1 MKSVRWL
8 WLLVF
13 AACSEPGRVGPD
25 AHDFCTDLSFM
36 DCREMCRADPEW
48 QAWLTCPRLRDG
60 VCVDLSAKFCKPFQ
74 GPCVCDAMA
83 LFECRK
89 CLDGGVRMSLPDTKF
104 FQVQSV
110 TAFPAAIADDGKSM
124 TRVCGAP
131 LDGES
136 VPAANGFEMTVNL
149 VSTDPWQP
157 DCPGETDLS
166 VKEGDLL
173 ELIPVTA
180 SSKQPTIQPSDF
192 TMQVDCLDERV
203 AGTPECKSPATG
215 PIVASALSYKAL
227 SGRCNKAKPET
238 FVNVALVLDHSGS
251 TGGLLDGDS
260 KLEESPES
268 VAPKGTKETASDIY
282 NARTSAAKAF
292 VDNLNSLDRVIGYF
306 FDERVGVCVA
316 ASDAFICNDSGKK
329 CKGTSDTTT
338 CGPDQVCRADT
349 TLESDTYK
357 DLSCD
362 AQQAK
367 AFGSM
372 DPHQPYR
379 RDLEAGIDLKA
390 RLTGEGRAP
399 IWLAVDTA
407 ATFLAS
413 QTAIAK
419 NNKHVV
425 LVADGPDTCT
435 ENENYFNYKDL
446 SGYKSICRT
455 PCKVATVQYKD
466 LLRKLRDL
474 DKKGN
479 HVTVDIVQFQ
489 SVAKEYNAP
498 DARMMELACRTG
510 GTYQFINTSDFNR
523 SDPSPWTKS
532 LNQAM
537 VRVRNSLAGSWRVGF
552 KHAALANGGLR
563 TGKMHAIRGALS
575 FQNAKFLSLASTYE
589 NSDSWRFGYT
599 GGATEDRRLLFHTA
613 CATAADCGGTD
624 ACGAK
629 HCTEAGLCEDA
640 VTRDGIPCGEGKRCC
655 GGLCGAGECK
665 QACK

>member
-13 AACSEPGRVGPD
+13 AACSEPGGEGPD
-25 AHDFCTDLSFM
+25 AHDFCSPVSFM
-36 DCREMCRADPEW
+36 DCRELCRADPEW
-48 QAWLTCPRLRDG
+48 QAWLACPKRNDGTCI
-60 VCVDLSAKFCKPFQ
+60 DLSEKFCKPFQ
-74 GPCVCDAMA
+74 GPCVCDAMV

-89 CLDGGVRMSLPDTKF
+89 CLDGGVWMSFPDTKF
-104 FQVQSV
+104 FQVQAV

-149 VSTDPWQP
+149 ASTDLWRPN
-157 DCPGETDLS
+157 CPGERDLA
-166 VKEGDLL
+166 VKEGDYI
-173 ELIPVTA
+173 ELTPVTA
-180 SSKQPTIQPSDF
+180 SSKEPTIEASDF
-192 TMQVDCLDERV
+192 TMQVDCLDERA
-203 AGTPECKSPATG
+203 AGTPECKGPATA
-215 PIVASALSYKAL
+215 PIVASAVSYKAL
-227 SGRCNKAKPET
+227 SKRCDKDDAAT
-238 FVNVALVLDHSGS
+238 FVNVALVIDHSGS
-251 TGGLLDGDS
+251 TSGLVDADT
-260 KLEESPES
+260 KLEESPDTVVS
-268 VAPKGTKETASDIY
+268 ASAKETASDFY
-282 NARTSAAKAF
+282 NARTSAAMAF
-292 VDNLNSLDRVIGYF
+292 IDNLNSFDRMIAYY

-316 ASDAFICNDSGKK
+316 VSDAFVCSDSGKK
-329 CKGTSDTTT
+329 CKGKSDTTT
-338 CGPDQVCRADT
+338 CGPDHVCKADW

-357 DLSCD
+357 DLSCE

-372 DPHQPYR
+372 NPEKPYR

-390 RLTGEGRAP
+390 RLQGEGRAP

-413 QTAIAK
+413 QAAIAK
-419 NNKHVV
+419 DNKHVV
-425 LVADGPDTCT
+425 LVTDGPDTCT
-435 ENENYFNYKDL
+435 ESENYFNYKDL
-446 SGYKSICRT
+446 SGTKAICRT

-474 DKKGN
+474 DKQGN

-510 GTYQFINTSDFNR
+510 GTYQFINSADFNR
-523 SDPSPWTKS
+523 SDPTPWTKALS
-532 LNQAM
+532 QALF
-537 VRVRNSLAGSWRVGF
+537 RVRNSLAGSWRVGF

-563 TGKMHAIRGALS
+563 TGKMHAIRGSLS
-575 FQNAKFLSLASTYE
+575 FANAKFPSLASTYE
-589 NSDSWRFGYT
+589 YSDTWRFGYS
-599 GGATEDRRLLFHTA
+599 GGATEDRRLLFRKA
-613 CATAADCGGTD
+613 CTTAADCGGTD

-640 VTRDGIPCGEGKRCC
+640 VTRDGIPCGAGMRCC
-655 GGLCGAGECK
+655 GGVCGAGECK
-665 QACK
+665 AACK